1 MTALAQKI
9 GIVLVSA
16 GLLGLV
22 TWADHASGNQVNC
35 LVFYALPIA
44 WVAWSVDLSWAVAII
59 VLSTWARVHLDA
71 GVHHFAYPWIAWER
85 ASMRV
90 VMLTF
95 IAFSFH
101 QFRRDLDRKN
111 RKVRDLEGIL
121 PVCIACN
128 RISDRE
134 GRWTDLDTYLRRHS
148 EAQPEPRLC
157 PDCAGLRNK

>member
-1 MTALAQKI
+1 MNEFPKKAGVLLISTAL
-9 GIVLVSA
+9 
-16 GLLGLV
+16 LGAV
-22 TWADHASGNQVNC
+22 TWADHASGNQINC

-44 WVAWSVDLSWAVAII
+44 WVAWSLNFCWAVAII
-59 VLSTWARVHLDA
+59 ILSTWARVHLDA
-71 GVHHFAYPWIAWER
+71 SVHHFAYPWIAWER

-101 QFRRDLDRKN
+101 QFRRDLDSKTK
-111 RKVRDLEGIL
+111 KVRELEGIL

-134 GRWTDLDTYLRRHS
+134 GRWTDLDTYLRG
-148 EAQPEPRLC
+148 AQRGGARAAPLSGLC
-157 PDCAGLRNK
+157 GAAQ